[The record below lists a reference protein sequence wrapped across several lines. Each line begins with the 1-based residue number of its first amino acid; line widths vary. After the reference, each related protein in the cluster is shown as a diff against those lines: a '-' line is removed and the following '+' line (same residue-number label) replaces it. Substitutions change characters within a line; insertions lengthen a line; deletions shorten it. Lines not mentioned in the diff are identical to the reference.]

1 MFRANG
7 FLCGLRVIVASVC
20 IASATKQNPFVKDGA
35 QKHRPPPSKVI
46 VRGYVTY
53 FSKTTTGNTE
63 QHRFKTENC
72 SAAFSC

>member
-35 QKHRPPPSKVI
+35 QKTPTPTIKSDCERLRNVL
-46 VRGYVTY
+46 
-53 FSKTTTGNTE
+53 
-63 QHRFKTENC
+63 
-72 SAAFSC
+72 